1 MGGRI
6 KVTGYYTPDNDDHLD
21 PDHPSGLTAE
31 GQDEA
36 HEQLMSLEEI
46 EFEAE

>member
-1 MGGRI
+1 MGRI

-21 PDHPSGLTAE
+21 PDHASGLTSD

-36 HEQLMSLEEI
+36 LEFLAALDEV
-46 EFEAE
+46 EFERE

>member
-1 MGGRI
+1 MGRI

-21 PDHPSGLTAE
+21 PDHESGLTSD

-36 HEQLMSLEEI
+36 LEFLTALDEV
-46 EFEAE
+46 EFERE